1 MDIMLRDDKGLKN
14 QERKLQEQRS
24 LPNINRL
31 AHQRESIWQQK
42 ANNEPDDE
50 GKVGNFTTP
59 EYKLKSMIKQ
69 SNMERYNRNNLN

>member
-42 ANNEPDDE
+42 SE
-50 GKVGNFTTP
+50 KRT
-59 EYKLKSMIKQ
+59 
-69 SNMERYNRNNLN
+69 